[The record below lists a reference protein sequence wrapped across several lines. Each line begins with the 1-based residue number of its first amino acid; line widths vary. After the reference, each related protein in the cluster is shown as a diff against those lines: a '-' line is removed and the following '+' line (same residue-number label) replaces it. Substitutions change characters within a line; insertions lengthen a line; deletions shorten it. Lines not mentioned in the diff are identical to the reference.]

1 MGASSMW
8 LCPPLAVGF
17 SSMLMFIEAGMV
29 HVNAIVSLQA
39 LSTCTLDVTRL
50 CSVCVVHI
58 TRVHFCV
65 TSASRC
71 T

>member
-1 MGASSMW
+1 MAASSMW

-39 LSTCTLDVTRL
+39 LSTC
-50 CSVCVVHI
+50 SVLL
-58 TRVHFCV
+58 
-65 TSASRC
+65 
-71 T
+71 